1 MPLPTTTLN
10 PDKTIVPTL
19 SYATFTPS
27 GTPPGTPVTLV
38 GKMANY
44 EQTLDT
50 VKREAPS
57 ASDKLLRP
65 DRIVPIRQTES
76 FKFEL
81 EDVARLSEI
90 FGDSLSG
97 LRNGTVQLII
107 TDPDDAASTASLQT
121 NKFKCSAQLE
131 GGMTLTAGE
140 LAKVTITFTALEPVT
155 VKFDAAVA

>member
-1 MPLPTTTLN
+1 
-10 PDKTIVPTL
+10 
-19 SYATFTPS
+19 
-27 GTPPGTPVTLV
+27 
-38 GKMANY
+38 MANY

-57 ASDKLLRP
+57 TSDKLLRP

-90 FGDSLSG
+90 FGDKLSG

-107 TDPDDAASTASLQT
+107 TDPDDAASTVSLQT
-121 NKFKCSAQLE
+121 NVFKCSAQLE

-140 LAKVTITFTALEPVT
+140 LAKVTITFTALEPIT
-155 VKFDAAVA
+155 VKFDSAMA